1 MTADVKHD
9 VHTAKATTKGSDALE
24 SSGAPNRARHE
35 STGTRR
41 VPLVPREAF
50 FEGMVAVLGETRVEG
65 TVRGSL
71 RGPGELVIG
80 PDARVEGVVECSVV
94 SSRGTIVGPV
104 VARSRA
110 HFGDGAHFDGDLD
123 APAVEVDGDVVW
135 NGVARVGEADPG

>member
-1 MTADVKHD
+1 VTADFTHD
-9 VHTAKATTKGSDALE
+9 ADTTKPTAKGSDAPE
-24 SSGAPNRARHE
+24 SSGVPNRSRHE
-35 STGTRR
+35 STDPRR
-41 VPLVPREAF
+41 VALVPREGF
-50 FEGMVAVLGETRVEG
+50 FEGLVAVLGETRVEG

-80 PDARVEGVVECSVV
+80 PEARVEGVVECSVV

>member
-1 MTADVKHD
+1 
-9 VHTAKATTKGSDALE
+9 
-24 SSGAPNRARHE
+24 
-35 STGTRR
+35 
-41 VPLVPREAF
+41 
-50 FEGMVAVLGETRVEG
+50 MVAVLGETRVEG

-80 PDARVEGVVECSVV
+80 PDARVEGAVECSVV

-123 APAVEVDGDVVW
+123 APVVEVDGDVVW

>member
-1 MTADVKHD
+1 MTADFTHEAD
-9 VHTAKATTKGSDALE
+9 TTKATTKGSAAPE
-24 SSGAPNRARHE
+24 SRGAPNRARYE
-35 STGTRR
+35 STDPTR
-41 VPLVPREAF
+41 VPLVPREGF
-50 FEGMVAVLGETRVEG
+50 FEGLVAVLGETHVEG

-80 PDARVEGVVECSVV
+80 PEARVEGVVECGVV

-104 VARSRA
+104 IARSRA

-123 APAVEVDGDVVW
+123 APAVAVDGDVVW